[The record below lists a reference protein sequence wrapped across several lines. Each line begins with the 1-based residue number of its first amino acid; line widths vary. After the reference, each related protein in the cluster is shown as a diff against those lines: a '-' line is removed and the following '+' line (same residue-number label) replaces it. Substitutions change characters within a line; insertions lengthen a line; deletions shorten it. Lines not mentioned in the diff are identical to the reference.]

1 VPVLYPY
8 TGMIVLRDYQEACL
22 DHIFKYFETNSGNP
36 IAALPTGTGKSVII
50 GEFIKRACI
59 GYPNTRV
66 LMLTHVKE
74 LIGQN
79 LKALLE
85 VWPTAPAGVY
95 SAGLK
100 RKEHRPPVIM
110 AGIQS
115 VHRKSDIFGRV
126 DLVLIDECHLVNPKN
141 TTMYQKFLD
150 GLRDINPKLK
160 VIGFSATPFRLGQ
173 GMLTD
178 ADALFTDICFDLT
191 SRDAFNW
198 LIAQGWISRL
208 IPKQPQMQLDI
219 TGVKISGGEFVLSD
233 LQDKV
238 DREAIT
244 IAALKETVALAADRK
259 HWLIFA
265 SGIEHAKHIA
275 EFLESHFGITAAA
288 VHSQLTDEERDRY
301 LKDFRSGKIQAI
313 VNNNILTTGF
323 DFPEIDC
330 IVMLRP
336 TASPGLWVQMLGRGT
351 RPALGKENCLVL
363 DFAGNT
369 KRLGPINDPVLPKP
383 RGKGPPG
390 PPPVRLCEHCGCY
403 SHASCRFCEN
413 PECGLEFPRNVKI
426 AAGASTAE
434 LIAGII
440 PLRETFKVS
449 TVSYR
454 VHKKEG
460 RPDSMRVDYYC
471 GLRRFSEYIA
481 LDHGG
486 YAGRLARQWWEQR
499 SPYGIPPSV
508 HDGMK
513 AINDLRVPTH
523 IEVSMR
529 TKYPD
534 IVGYTFGDE

>member
-1 VPVLYPY
+1 
-8 TGMIVLRDYQEACL
+8 MIQLRDYQEACI
-22 DHIFKYFETNSGNP
+22 DHLFKYFEEKSGNP
-36 IAALPTGTGKSVII
+36 IAALPTGTGKSIVI
-50 GEFIKRACI
+50 GEFIRKASFQYA
-59 GYPNTRV
+59 GTRV

-74 LIGQN
+74 LIEQN
-79 LKALLE
+79 FKALLS
-85 VWPTAPAGVY
+85 VWPTAPAGIY
-95 SAGLK
+95 SSGLK

-115 VHRKSDIFGRV
+115 VHRKAMVFGKV

-141 TTMYQKFLD
+141 TTMYRRFLD
-150 GLRDINPKLK
+150 DLRETNPKLK
-160 VIGFSATPFRLGQ
+160 VIGFSATPFRMGQ

-178 ADALFTDICFDLT
+178 DDSLFTDICFDLT

-208 IPKQPQMQLDI
+208 IPKQPTMELDVS
-219 TGVKISGGEFVLSD
+219 GVRMSGGEFVLAD
-233 LQDKV
+233 LQEKV

-244 IAALKETVALAADRK
+244 IAALKETVNLAHDRK

-275 EFLESHFGITAAA
+275 EFLESQFNVTSAA
-288 VHSQLTDEERDRY
+288 VHSQLPDEERDRI
-301 LKDFRSGKIQAI
+301 LRDFKAGKIQAV

-323 DFPEIDC
+323 DFPGIDC

-336 TASPGLWVQMLGRGT
+336 TTSPGLWVQMLGRGT
-351 RPALGKENCLVL
+351 RPAPGKENCLVL

-369 KRLGPINDPVLPKP
+369 KRLGPINDPVLPRPK
-383 RGKGPPG
+383 GKGPPG

-413 PECGLEFPRNVKI
+413 PMCGMEFPKNVKI
-426 AAGASTAE
+426 AAGASTFE
-434 LIAGII
+434 LIAGLV
-440 PLRETFKVS
+440 PRRETFEVS

-454 VHKKEG
+454 IHKKEG
-460 RPDSMRVDYYC
+460 KPDSMRVDYYC

-486 YAGRLARQWWEQR
+486 YAARLARQWWDQR
-499 SPYGIPPSV
+499 SPWGAPPSV
-508 HDGMK
+508 HDGMA
-513 AINDLRVPTH
+513 AINSLRVPTH

-529 TKYPD
+529 TKYPE
-534 IVGYTFGDE
+534 IVGYTFGD